1 VKQLHGT
8 ASATVATPIDECF
21 ALLAAVGEYP
31 SWYPEVVQEVEV
43 VEVGS
48 DGQPAK
54 ARTTLHVSQG
64 PIVKDFNLLLAIT
77 VEPPTMVKLARIP
90 NDSSDQQR
98 FEVTWRLEDRGDT
111 SIWLGLDANLS
122 VPRFIPIGNVGDAIA
137 GGFVAAA
144 TRALGPQSD

>member
-8 ASATVATPIDECF
+8 ASATVATPIEECF
-21 ALLAAVGEYP
+21 ALLAAVGGYP
-31 SWYPEVVQEVEV
+31 RWYPEVVHEVEV

-48 DGQPAK
+48 DGQPTK
-54 ARTTLHVSQG
+54 ARTTLHVSEG
-64 PIVKDFNLLLAIT
+64 PIVKDFNLLLAVT
-77 VEPPTMVKLARIP
+77 VEPPAMVKLARIP

-122 VPRFIPIGNVGDAIA
+122 VPRFIPIGSVGDAIA

-144 TRALGPQSD
+144 TRALGSQAD